1 MSVKGR
7 PERVRVEG
15 YLFLFGAGPLQAVLA
30 PKSLVEAPSMP
41 QSELT
46 PCSPLGLLFSLK
58 LQFQLA
64 RASPKGWSPVCKAQ
78 HRVGEGDS
86 LLSACR
92 AQLVK
97 LEGAGDGKTDGHQE
111 TRLGELGPWAGF
123 KSGLSHW
130 VW

>member
-7 PERVRVEG
+7 PEPVRVEG
-15 YLFLFGAGPLQAVLA
+15 YLFVFGAGPLQAVLA
-30 PKSLVEAPSMP
+30 PESLVEAPSML

-64 RASPKGWSPVCKAQ
+64 RASSNGWSPVCKTQ

-86 LLSACR
+86 LLSA
-92 AQLVK
+92 
-97 LEGAGDGKTDGHQE
+97 G
-111 TRLGELGPWAGF
+111 
-123 KSGLSHW
+123 
-130 VW
+130 